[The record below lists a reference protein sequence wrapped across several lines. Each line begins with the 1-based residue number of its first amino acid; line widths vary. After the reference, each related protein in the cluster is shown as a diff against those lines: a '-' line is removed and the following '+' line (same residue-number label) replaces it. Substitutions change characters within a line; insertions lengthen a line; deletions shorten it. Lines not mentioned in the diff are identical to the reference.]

1 MNGGARDDLEF
12 AKRALRM
19 AALKRFLRM
28 LFLRGEA
35 VFELAFGQRNN
46 PMVNLGALGWYF
58 FWIAAG
64 TGIYLYIFFDTGITN
79 AYASVEYMTHDQWYL
94 AGVMRSLHRYTSD
107 ALVVIVFLHILREF
121 SLDRLRGRRF
131 FAWVTGV
138 PTLWLIYI
146 CGISG
151 YWLVWDKLAQYIAI
165 ATTEWLDTLPFFGEP
180 IANNFLNSTTLSNRF
195 FTLMVFIHIFAPLFL
210 LFLMWLHVQR
220 HAQARVNP
228 PRPLAIGTA
237 ITLMLLSLVYPAVSQ
252 GPADLDTVPASLQLD
267 WFYLVAYPLLATI
280 PGGKLWLVLAGGTV
294 LLMLMPWIPPL
305 KPAAVAVVSLD
316 NCNGCGRCFDD
327 CPFSAITM
335 EPRSDGA
342 AFETEAVVLADNCM
356 SCGICAGAC
365 PTSTPFRRARELIPG
380 IELPD
385 HSIADL
391 RELTV
396 AATSRLAG
404 HSRVLVYACEKA
416 GAEFLN
422 GPDAQVIAMPCV
434 GMLPPSFVDFALSR
448 RLADGVM
455 LAGCAEGDCYFR
467 LGDEWTRQRMAGQ
480 RDPYLR
486 RRVPRER
493 LAESWLPA
501 TNTRRRKEELTQFV
515 NSLRTTAGADSN
527 EKHDHD

>member
-1 MNGGARDDLEF
+1 
-12 AKRALRM
+12 
-19 AALKRFLRM
+19 
-28 LFLRGEA
+28 
-35 VFELAFGQRNN
+35 
-46 PMVNLGALGWYF
+46 
-58 FWIAAG
+58 
-64 TGIYLYIFFDTGITN
+64 
-79 AYASVEYMTHDQWYL
+79 
-94 AGVMRSLHRYTSD
+94 
-107 ALVVIVFLHILREF
+107 
-121 SLDRLRGRRF
+121 
-131 FAWVTGV
+131 
-138 PTLWLIYI
+138 
-146 CGISG
+146 
-151 YWLVWDKLAQYIAI
+151 
-165 ATTEWLDTLPFFGEP
+165 
-180 IANNFLNSTTLSNRF
+180 
-195 FTLMVFIHIFAPLFL
+195 
-210 LFLMWLHVQR
+210 
-220 HAQARVNP
+220 
-228 PRPLAIGTA
+228 
-237 ITLMLLSLVYPAVSQ
+237 
-252 GPADLDTVPASLQLD
+252 
-267 WFYLVAYPLLATI
+267 
-280 PGGKLWLVLAGGTV
+280 
-294 LLMLMPWIPPL
+294 
-305 KPAAVAVVSLD
+305 
-316 NCNGCGRCFDD
+316 
-327 CPFSAITM
+327 
-335 EPRSDGA
+335 
-342 AFETEAVVLADNCM
+342 VVLADNCM

-391 RELTV
+391 RERTV